1 MACYRLLSADGKPF
15 FFHLNSLPMPHTYP
29 PAGRQSRWT
38 WLALLLLYL
47 GLALPA
53 GAQNAR
59 YTIRGRVLDA
69 RSEPLPGATVRLLN
83 TVLGASSDAEGR
95 FELNASISPGNYQ
108 LEISS
113 VGYSPL
119 RRRVVVGPETTITVP
134 DISLS
139 EDLVRLND
147 VVVTGTS
154 VATSK
159 KQLGNTIA
167 TVSGEE
173 LRTAVPTQIDQA
185 LQGKFSGVQIS
196 QNSGNPAGG
205 ISVRLRGPSTVA
217 GSSDPL
223 YIVDGVII
231 NNDSPQ
237 LLDLGGYAQN
247 RLVDISPNDVERIEV
262 IKGAAAAAIYGSRA
276 SNGVVQIF
284 TKRGKEGKP
293 QVTVS
298 SQFLTSQVRRTLAYN
313 KYPFRF
319 TTTGN
324 TTDLTQVPVERYDL
338 QKDIFRTG
346 IGTDNYVSLTGGSG
360 GTKYFASGNYFRN
373 QGIVDNTDFNR
384 GGGRLRIQQT
394 LGSKASV
401 SIGANYSLT
410 HSREVPNG
418 GINEA
423 YGALTGFIF
432 ANNYINPAIDP
443 ITGRYPS
450 TALNIARTNP
460 LEAINRFDFQQ
471 RTSRFIGDAQV
482 NLTPF
487 AGFTVD
493 YVLGY
498 DASTQVATGFIP
510 TNSTAPT
517 YTTGLARRSD
527 RTAYLVNNDLTF
539 GYRRDLT
546 EWLASTTTLGG
557 TLQFEQAFQ
566 TGIQSINLAPVIQ
579 TTASGTVVTTEP
591 RTERTIRGAFVQQ
604 TFGFGNRLFLTG
616 AARVDAASVY
626 GTSVRTQFYP
636 KVSGSYVISEEAFW
650 KEGTLQRLIPQFKL
664 RASYGEAGNLTAIG
678 PYDRFTNFVP
688 VTLGTL
694 PGLITSTQQGNN
706 SLKPERQKEFEIGTD
721 VSLFGDRIG
730 LEFSYYDKRVS
741 DLLLLRDLNFSS
753 GFSNRYDNIGNMR
766 NKGVELLVRATPV
779 QTAAVRWSV
788 TGTFSHNQNRI
799 TDIPGGLV
807 TFANGFGLVAAVE
820 GQPLG
825 TYYGT
830 YSARNPDGSLLL
842 TPGGLPQRE
851 RGIQGVNGL
860 PSVPQRAADGQPSG
874 TLLNAVLGNP
884 NPRYVASLIN
894 EVGLLDNRLSLRL
907 QFDTQQDA
915 DVFNFTE
922 RVGSRETFGG
932 LAVYE
937 PELRGEVPKGT
948 SVNTYTTYDRWV
960 QDGSFIKL
968 REASASYLIKPKLL
982 GMRELRVSVSG
993 RNLWVITNYRGYDP
1007 EVNAAGQSNAV
1018 RGFDFVEVPIPR
1030 SVSVGFN
1037 ASF

>member
-1 MACYRLLSADGKPF
+1 
-15 FFHLNSLPMPHTYP
+15 MPHTYSF
-29 PAGRQSRWT
+29 AGYRSQVAG
-38 WLALLLLYL
+38 LVLLVPLV
-47 GLALPA
+47 GTAFSA
-53 GAQNAR
+53 SAQNTR
-59 YTIRGRVLDA
+59 YIIRGRVVDVRGEA
-69 RSEPLPGATVRLLN
+69 LPGATVRLLN
-83 TVLGASSDAEGR
+83 TVLGASTNVQGQ
-95 FELNASISPGNYQ
+95 FELAPSLAPGTYQ

-113 VGYSPL
+113 VGYTPL
-119 RRRVVVGPETTITVP
+119 RRSVTLGADATVTVP
-134 DISLS
+134 DATLA

-185 LQGKFSGVQIS
+185 LQGKFSGVQIT

-223 YIVDGVII
+223 YIIDGVII

-284 TKRGKEGKP
+284 TKRGQEGKP

-298 SQFLTSQVRRTLAYN
+298 SQFLTSQIRRELDYN

-324 TTDLTQVPVERYDL
+324 TTDLTQVPVQRYDL
-338 QKDIFRTG
+338 QKDIFRTAV
-346 IGTDNYVSLTGGSG
+346 GTDNYVSLTGGAG

-384 GGGRLRIQQT
+384 GGGRIRLQQT
-394 LGSKASV
+394 LGTKASV
-401 SIGANYSLT
+401 SAGANYSLT

-432 ANNYINPAIDP
+432 ANNYIDPAQDP
-443 ITGRYPS
+443 VTGRYPS

-471 RTSRFIGDAQV
+471 RTSRFIGDAQL

-487 AGFTVD
+487 AGFTAD

-510 TNSTAPT
+510 TGSTAPT
-517 YTTGLARRSD
+517 YTTGLARRAD
-527 RTAYLVNNDLTF
+527 RTAFLVNNDLTL
-539 GYRRDLT
+539 GYRRDVT

-557 TLQFEQAFQ
+557 TLQYERAFQ
-566 TGIQSINLAPVIQ
+566 TSIQSINLAPVIQ
-579 TTASGTVVTTEP
+579 TTASGTITTTEP

-604 TFGFGNRLFLTG
+604 TFGLANRFFLTG
-616 AARVDAASVY
+616 ALRVDAASVY
-626 GTSVRTQFYP
+626 GTKVRTQYYP
-636 KVSGSYVISEEAFW
+636 KISGSYVLSDEAFW
-650 KEGTLQRLIPQFKL
+650 REGTLQRFVPQFKL

-688 VTLGTL
+688 VVQGTL

-706 SLKPERQKEFEIGTD
+706 NLKPERQKEFEVGTD
-721 VSLFGDRIG
+721 MSLFNGRLG
-730 LEFSYYDKRVS
+730 LEFSYYDKRVT

-766 NKGVELLVRATPV
+766 NRGVELLIRGTPV
-779 QTAAVRWSV
+779 QAEQVIWTI

-799 TDIPGGLV
+799 TNIPGGLV

-820 GQPLG
+820 GNPLG

-851 RGIQGVNGL
+851 RGVQGVNGV

-894 EVGLLDNRLSLRL
+894 EVALLKGRLSLRV
-907 QFDTQQDA
+907 QFDTQQDF

-948 SVNTYTTYDRWV
+948 SVATYTTYDKWV

-968 REASASYLIKPKLL
+968 REASASYLIRPKLL
-982 GMRELRVSVSG
+982 GMRELRLSVSG
-993 RNLWVITNYRGYDP
+993 RNLWVITDYRGYDP

-1030 SVSVGFN
+1030 TVTVGFN